1 MEQKHKYDSLVHQ
14 FFGIKRQLTE
24 QAKKL
29 QNVFDGFRAFL
40 TPWQLSKILV
50 NVEKNKYRKEM
61 NLESMDSF
69 WAYVNIYSPRNSM
82 FRIKCQLKVYS
93 RQRQLRIGAELII
106 NFNRLINS

>member
-1 MEQKHKYDSLVHQ
+1 
-14 FFGIKRQLTE
+14 
-24 QAKKL
+24 
-29 QNVFDGFRAFL
+29 
-40 TPWQLSKILV
+40 
-50 NVEKNKYRKEM
+50 M